1 MSQQGSVEA
10 KKLKAKEKKAR
21 SREGKAS
28 RKDKKDKSDGGT
40 ETWEKQ
46 FEKIQEYKARFG
58 NTRVPAVLDTPR
70 FPRLGAWVAGQR
82 MAHRQWRA
90 RAGVTTDLTE
100 QQVITQQRLKKLEE
114 IGFEFAGTFRWRCC
128 LSSVRRCFC

>member
-1 MSQQGSVEA
+1 M
-10 KKLKAKEKKAR
+10 KKAQ
-21 SREGKAS
+21 SEC
-28 RKDKKDKSDGGT
+28 GT
-40 ETWEKQ
+40 EPWEKQ

-90 RAGVTTDLTE
+90 RSGITTDLTE

-114 IGFEFAGTFRWRCC
+114 VGFEFAGAFVAHAAWSACC
-128 LSSVRRCFC
+128 RVVFARARRARPSSIPGLGALSR